1 MRKPFLKWAGNKFR
15 VLPDLLPHIGN
26 PKKYIEP
33 FGGSMAVALNVSA
46 GEYVLNDINSDLIN
60 LYGHVTDVNDDTFF
74 KHCQELFYKGNN
86 REAYDEIRDLFN
98 RSTDSLERSCMFV
111 YLNRHCF
118 NGLTR
123 YNSIGGFNVP
133 FGKMKNPKCPV
144 NEMMQFKM
152 YFLQKKHRFMSTS
165 FEDPALYQNIKSGDV
180 IYFDPPY
187 VPASDTAYFTDY
199 AKEGFSYDQQVQL
212 AELAESL
219 DNRGAKVIISNHDTE
234 VSRQLYKNAEI
245 NSIEVARY
253 IAANGT
259 SRKKVNEL
267 IAVYQSTTYTL
278 PPPKSVLTEFF
289 E

>member
-15 VLPDLLPHIGN
+15 VLPELSPVIGD
-26 PKKYIEP
+26 PKRYIEP

-46 GEYVLNDINSDLIN
+46 DEYILNDINNDLVN
-60 LYGHVTDVNDDTFF
+60 LYGHVTDVNDDTFI
-74 KHCQELFYKGNN
+74 KYCQELFYEGNN
-86 REAYDEIRDLFN
+86 REAYNEMRDLFN
-98 RSTDSLERSCMFV
+98 QSTDSLERSRMFV

-123 YNSIGGFNVP
+123 YNSKGGFNVP

-144 NEMMQFKM
+144 NEMMAFRM

-165 FEDPALYQNIKSGDV
+165 FEDSTLYENIESGDV
-180 IYFDPPY
+180 VYFDPPY
-187 VPASDTAYFTDY
+187 VPASDTANFANY

-219 DNRGAKVIISNHDTE
+219 ANRGAKVIISNHDTD

-245 NSIEVARY
+245 HSIQVARS
-253 IAANGT
+253 IAANKT
-259 SRKKVNEL
+259 SRKKANEL
-267 IAVYQSTTYTL
+267 IAVYQ
-278 PPPKSVLTEFF
+278 
-289 E
+289 

>member
-15 VLPDLLPHIGN
+15 VLPHLLPIIGDS
-26 PKKYIEP
+26 KSKRYIEP

-46 GEYVLNDINSDLIN
+46 DEYVLNDINSDLIN
-60 LYGHVTDVNDDTFF
+60 LYDHVTNVNDDTFI
-74 KHCQELFYKGNN
+74 KHCQELFYEESNN
-86 REAYDEIRDLFN
+86 REAYNEMRNLFN

-123 YNSIGGFNVP
+123 YNSKGGFNVP

-144 NEMMQFKM
+144 NEMLQFRM
-152 YFLQKKHRFMSTS
+152 YFLQRKHRFMSTS
-165 FEDPALYQNIKSGDV
+165 FEDPALYENIESGDV
-180 IYFDPPY
+180 VYFDPPY
-187 VPASDTAYFTDY
+187 VPASETARFTDY

-219 DNRGAKVIISNHDTE
+219 YNRCAKVIISNHDVPTTRE
-234 VSRQLYKNAEI
+234 LYKNAEI
-245 NSIEVARY
+245 NSIQVARS

-267 IAVYQSTTYTL
+267 IAVYQ
-278 PPPKSVLTEFF
+278 
-289 E
+289 